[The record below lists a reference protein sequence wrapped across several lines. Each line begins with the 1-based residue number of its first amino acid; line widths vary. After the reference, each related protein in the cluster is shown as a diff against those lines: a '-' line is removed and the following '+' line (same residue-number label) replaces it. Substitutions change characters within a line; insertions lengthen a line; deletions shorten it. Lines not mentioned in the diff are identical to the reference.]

1 MKWRRKHDEKLEEQ
15 TMNITITE
23 IAAQKITEK
32 ISGKQ
37 GFLKLKYDIEGC
49 GCVVSGVPT
58 LWLVNEL
65 DEDDDTAIETNEQTV
80 YIEKSKAVFLDE
92 ELKID
97 FSKDSNTFQLK
108 SVGQYLNPRMAFVD
122 KTK

>member
-1 MKWRRKHDEKLEEQ
+1 MKKRRNTMKKLEEQ
-15 TMNITITE
+15 RMNITITE
-23 IAAQKITEK
+23 IAAQKIDEK
-32 ISGKQ
+32 INGKQ

-58 LWLVNEL
+58 LWLVTEL

-97 FSKDSNTFQLK
+97 FSLDANTFQLK